1 MRLFLDTANIDE
13 IRDGARM
20 GVLAGVTTNP
30 SLMAKESGVTYRERV
45 VEICEA
51 VNGPVSAECVSR
63 DVAGLRRRRPRYR
76 LLARARRREDSDRRS
91 GLEATSILSR
101 EGIKI
106 NMTLIFSANQALLA
120 ATAGATYVSP
130 FVGRIDDAGQDGM
143 EVVRES
149 VEIFDRY
156 HLPAQVLAASIR
168 HPRHV
173 IEAAKAGA
181 PIATLPYSVL
191 KAMIRHP
198 LTDVGIERVP
208 GGLREVPARAG
219 TPDQRS
225 LDTLVPIRY

>member
-13 IRDGARM
+13 VRQAVRM
-20 GVLAGVTTNP
+20 GILAGVTTNP
-30 SLMAKESGVTYRERV
+30 TLMAKEKDQGVAYRDRV

-63 DVAGLRRRRPRYR
+63 DLPG
-76 LLARARRREDSDRRS
+76 LLAEARDIATWHRHVVVKIPIDET

-101 EGIKI
+101 DGIKL

-130 FVGRIDDAGQDGM
+130 FVGRLDDAGQDGM

-156 HLPAQVLAASIR
+156 HLPAQVLAASLR

-181 PIATLPYSVL
+181 PIATVPYAVL
-191 KAMIRHP
+191 KAMVRHP
-198 LTDVGIERVP
+198 LTDVGIERFLADSRAY
-208 GGLREVPARAG
+208 LRESLTERAK
-219 TPDQRS
+219 S
-225 LDTLVPIRY
+225 

>member
-1 MRLFLDTANIDE
+1 MRLFLDTASIDE
-13 IRDGARM
+13 VRDGVRM
-20 GVLAGVTTNP
+20 GLLAGVTTNP

-51 VNGPVSAECVSR
+51 VKGPVSAECVSR
-63 DVAGLRRRRPRYR
+63 ELSALLEEARDIAVWHPDVVVKIPID
-76 LLARARRREDSDRRS
+76 ET

-143 EVVRES
+143 EVVREA
-149 VEIFDRY
+149 VQIFDRY
-156 HLPAQVLAASIR
+156 HLPAQVLAASLR

-173 IEAAKAGA
+173 ISAAQAGA
-181 PIATLPYSVL
+181 PIATVPYAVL
-191 KAMIRHP
+191 KAMVRHP
-198 LTDVGIERVP
+198 LTDVGIERFAADARKYV
-208 GGLREVPARAG
+208 REPERERA
-219 TPDQRS
+219 S
-225 LDTLVPIRY
+225 S